1 MSTPSSSLRAS
12 GAARFIDV
20 AWLRHR
26 PHIGSEVLIL
36 LASLYFTVFSNGAFW
51 HQVLPHPL
59 AQWQLGLALLV
70 ILSGLHALLLALLVP
85 TRAIKPVLAVLILV
99 TAVVSHY
106 MSAYGIYF
114 DADML
119 RNILHTDRKEA
130 SELVTWRLLIPVI
143 LALLPVAVLTRV
155 QLIQRPRR
163 RALLVRAG
171 FVLAVGAAT
180 ALAAMLAFQPLSSLM
195 RNQHEVR
202 YLVAPANYLVSLVTV
217 LGHDEP
223 VAKPARTPVGL
234 DARQVPAATGRKP
247 RLLVLVVGETARA
260 ANWGLDGYER
270 NTTPELAQAN
280 VINFS
285 QVSSC
290 GSATEVSLPCMF
302 SRIGRHDYD
311 EKAIR
316 QQQSLLHVLD
326 HAGIA
331 TLWRDNQSGCKHVCD
346 GLPTQ
351 ALDDTNDPRWCD
363 GKRCLDEILLQG
375 LAGQVATPMRDRVVV
390 LHQLG
395 NHGPNYFERYP
406 PGFERY
412 SPVCRSPD
420 LGQCSRQQIVNAYD
434 NALAYTDHVLAST
447 IHALAQ
453 LPGYD
458 TAMIYVSDHGESL
471 GEKGLYLHGVPY
483 AIAPSEQTHVPMV
496 MWFSSGFASDTG
508 LDLQCVRERAARPAS
523 HDYLFDSVLGIM
535 DVRSHVYQPRWD
547 LFSACRGSQVA
558 AAG

>member
-1 MSTPSSSLRAS
+1 MSTPPSHLPANQAPRI
-12 GAARFIDV
+12 IDV
-20 AWLRHR
+20 AWLQRR
-26 PHIGSEVLIL
+26 PCISSEVLIL
-36 LASLYFTVFSNGAFW
+36 LASLYFTTFSNAAFW
-51 HQVLPHPL
+51 GQALPHPL
-59 AQWQLGLALLV
+59 AQSSLGLSLLL
-70 ILSGLHALLLALLVP
+70 IITGLHALLLALLVP
-85 TRAIKPVLAVLILV
+85 DRALKPVLTILILV

-130 SELVTWRLLIPVI
+130 SELITWRLSIPLL
-143 LALLPVAVLTRV
+143 LALLPTTLLSRV
-155 QLIQRPRR
+155 QVIQRPWR
-163 RALLVRAG
+163 RALLLRAG
-171 FVLAVGAAT
+171 FVLALVSAM
-180 ALAAMLAFQPLSSLM
+180 ALVAMLAFQPLSSLM
-195 RNQHEVR
+195 RNQHEAR
-202 YLVAPANYLVSLVTV
+202 YLVAPANYLVSLATV
-217 LGHDEP
+217 LGHGDP
-223 VAKPARTPVGL
+223 AAKPARTPVGL
-234 DARQVPAATGRKP
+234 DAQQIPAAATRKP

-270 NTTPELAQAN
+270 NTTPELAQAH

-311 EKAIR
+311 AKAIH
-316 QQQSLLHVLD
+316 QQQSLLQVLH

-351 ALDDTNDPRWCD
+351 ALDDAKDPRWCD
-363 GKRCLDEILLQG
+363 GQRCLDEILLQG
-375 LAGQVATPMRDRVVV
+375 LAEQVATPLRDRVVV

-395 NHGPNYFERYP
+395 SHGPNYFERYP
-406 PGFERY
+406 SNFERY
-412 SPVCRSPD
+412 APVCRSPD

-434 NALAYTDHVLAST
+434 NTLTYTDHMLAST
-447 IHALAQ
+447 IRTLAQ

-458 TAMIYVSDHGESL
+458 SAMIYVSDHGESL

-508 LDLQCVRERAARPAS
+508 LDLRCVRERAARPAS

-535 DVRSHVYQPRWD
+535 DVRSHVYDRQWD
-547 LFSACRGSQVA
+547 LFAACRGN
-558 AAG
+558 G